1 MNRLTWKHAPLLLVG
16 VAWIVLLAVLGLRSS
31 KQSGGGGAP
40 VAFTMAD
47 IRAMHAEVR
56 VGDREVRGEA
66 RLADGDHVTTGP
78 DGRARVRL
86 DDGTLVV
93 VGGSTELELH
103 DARITLDR
111 GRLFVQGGAAS
122 HTAVTLGDATT
133 TVSSSAAAFDT
144 GATAGAPGH
153 IYCARGE
160 LVVSAGGHPE
170 RVASGETATL
180 EAGGPKV
187 APEMAFDD
195 WTGGLAVPW
204 EGETGQA
211 SAIAALW
218 GGAGGED
225 PGTALVVRSSTID
238 VDIQGEVAVTH
249 TRTTY
254 FNGSERSVPA
264 EIRMALP
271 AGAIVSR
278 VAHAIQGHEVAGS
291 LRPGTPQGN
300 GPPDRLEWAGGGW
313 LRGTL
318 PGIASGASMDLLI
331 DYVEWLPERDGRA
344 TYRFPMASGGEP
356 PMIGELVA
364 QVTTTPTA
372 ARWISTSAGASVN
385 GARVELRR
393 GDVRPTGDLVV
404 EVAPSVV
411 RPGAA
416 RVYVA
421 PADKGQDPYVLVRTE
436 VPELA
441 EAGITLALVVDTSY
455 SAGASSLEAER
466 AVVDAVL
473 EGLGA
478 RDSLVVLASDQT
490 VRPVGPDKPTAVT
503 ADLRDTVRR
512 ELAAI
517 HAGGA
522 SNVAMALEQAADV
535 LDGQGAGRAGAGM
548 VVYLGD
554 GRPSIGEGTAREIR
568 RRLGRR
574 TGGVPRMGAVAVGH
588 GADRWLLAQLVAGS
602 GPVYEA
608 IDRADAARVGAAI
621 VADALE
627 PTLRDVELDLGPT
640 IDRVYPREARA
651 ALAGSTVTVTGRLR
665 GKLPTSIGFRYRRGA
680 EMVEESRVL
689 DSVGP
694 PPGADIAQRWAS
706 ARIEDIA
713 LRGEGIEPAI
723 AIATEARLLTPW
735 TSWFLGASTE
745 SLPFDQRLL
754 GLSPTLD
761 AAFAAQVE
769 PARAAPSL
777 LLEPPTD
784 FTGDASLQDA
794 AIAAAQRAIDDAIT
808 ALEACRDARAAVRP
822 DVSGALDVELSVDA
836 TGHALDVHVASTAA
850 RDDDP
855 VLDRCARSVVTAISF
870 FPSGLKIR
878 VTHPITLPPTRT
890 ARRTQCSVASTV
902 PLPVRRGIWRARL
915 QAHHL
920 DYTTAA
926 RSCELPT
933 WTDRRA
939 LLELLV
945 GVTSSY
951 DGLALARTLDQGGE
965 KDAAAFVRQ
974 EILRRVSSASE
985 LASLSRALIGSEPRI
1000 DKELDKAY
1008 AKARTDP
1015 ERLEVVR
1022 RFLRLAPHDALARR
1036 RLFALLET
1044 LGRRDALVEE
1054 ITRARAD
1061 PFADAGLLA
1070 AGASALRRLGFD
1082 AEGRR
1087 AFGELIERAPGDPWP
1102 LAYVGDRLRA
1112 EGLFDDAVAVYER
1125 LDRTMPEEPAVALR
1139 LALAHAGAGRL
1150 DVATRLLDRAAQTG
1164 GRSDDGRLGE
1174 LASITEAM
1182 LIAGARQASPT
1193 PDTAELLLRR
1203 LSRTPL
1209 PDVAGLV
1216 VVRSQPTDDALDVR
1230 IVRHDK
1236 DRDGDPADL
1245 EAPTVGLSAIRLE
1258 RGSGTAR
1265 IRLRRPSAAPSGRP
1279 TQATVTA
1286 FVLGE
1291 SRSSATLVS
1300 RDVLVSPGGEGVELR
1315 WNGET
1320 WL

>member
-1 MNRLTWKHAPLLLVG
+1 VKLAWKHAPLIAVG
-16 VAWIVLLAVLGLRSS
+16 VAWAAGLAVLATRQPSH
-31 KQSGGGGAP
+31 GGP
-40 VAFTMAD
+40 VTFTTAD
-47 IRAMHAEVR
+47 IRAMHADVH
-56 VGDREVRGEA
+56 VGTREVRGET

-103 DARITLDR
+103 EAGITLDH
-111 GRLFVQGGAAS
+111 GRLFVQGGAAA
-122 HTAVTLGDATT
+122 HTAVTLGGATT
-133 TVSSSAAAFDT
+133 TVSSSAAAFET
-144 GATAGAPGH
+144 GASTGAPGK

-160 LVVSAGGHPE
+160 LVVSAAGHQE

-180 EAGGPKV
+180 EAGGAKV

-225 PGTALVVRSSTID
+225 PGTALVVRSANVD

-254 FNGSERSVPA
+254 FNGSDRAVPA

-278 VAHAIQGHEVAGS
+278 VARAQGGTETDAV
-291 LRPGTPQGN
+291 LKPGNPADAN
-300 GPPDRLEWAGGGW
+300 GTNGRLEWAGGGW

-318 PGIASGASMDLLI
+318 PTLGSGSSVDLLV
-331 DYVEWLPERDGRA
+331 DYVEWLPQRAGRA
-344 TYRFPMASGGEP
+344 TYRFPMASEGEP
-356 PMIGELVA
+356 PMIGELA
-364 QVTTTPTA
+364 ARVTTTPTA
-372 ARWISTSAGASVN
+372 ARWISTSSGASVN
-385 GARVELRR
+385 GPRVELHR

-411 RPGAA
+411 RAGEA
-416 RVYVA
+416 RAYIA
-421 PADKGQDPYVLVRTE
+421 PAERGQDPYVLVRTE
-436 VPELA
+436 VPDA
-441 EAGITLALVVDTSY
+441 SDAGITLALVVDTSF
-455 SAGASSLEAER
+455 SAGASSLETER

-473 EGLGA
+473 EGLGP
-478 RDSLVVLASDQT
+478 RDSLVVLAADQT
-490 VRPVGPDKPTAVT
+490 VRPVGPDKPGAVT
-503 ADLRDTVRR
+503 TELRDTVRR
-512 ELAAI
+512 DLAAI

-522 SNVAMALEQAADV
+522 SNLGLALEHAADV
-535 LDGQGAGRAGAGM
+535 LDSQGAGRAGAGM

-554 GRPSIGEGTAREIR
+554 GRPSIGEATARDIR

-574 TGGVPRMGAVAVGH
+574 TGGMPRLGAVAIGH

-602 GPVYEA
+602 GPVYGA
-608 IDRADAARVGAAI
+608 VDRADAARVGAAI

-627 PTLRDVELDLGPT
+627 PTLRDVAIDLGPT
-640 IDRVYPREARA
+640 IDRTYPREARA

-665 GKLPTSIGFRYRRGA
+665 GKLPATVGFRYRRGA

-689 DSVGP
+689 ALVGTP
-694 PPGADIAQRWAS
+694 AGADVAQRWAA
-706 ARIEDIA
+706 ARIEDMSV
-713 LRGEGIEPAI
+713 RGEGIEPAI
-723 AIATEARLLTPW
+723 AIATEAHLLTPW
-735 TSWFLGASTE
+735 TSWFFGGSLQ

-761 AAFAAQVE
+761 AAFAARVE
-769 PARAAPSL
+769 PAPAPPSL
-777 LLEPPTD
+777 LLEPPRD
-784 FTGDASLQDA
+784 FTGDASMEDA
-794 AIAAAQRAIDDAIT
+794 AIAAAQRAIEDALA

-822 DVSGALDVELSVDA
+822 DVTGALDVDLSVDA
-836 TGHALDVHVASTAA
+836 AGHALDVRVSAVTP
-850 RDDDP
+850 RDDDA
-855 VLDRCARSVVTAISF
+855 VLDRCARSVVTAITF
-870 FPSGLKIR
+870 FPAGVRIH
-878 VTHPITLPPTRT
+878 VTHPITLPPART
-890 ARRTQCSVASTV
+890 ARKTQCSAVSTV

-915 QAHHL
+915 QARRL
-920 DYTTAA
+920 DYTAA
-926 RSCELPT
+926 SKACELPT
-933 WTDRRA
+933 WSDRRA

-945 GVTSSY
+945 GAGSTS
-951 DGLALARTLDQGGE
+951 DDLTLARNLEQSGE

-985 LASLSRALIGSEPRI
+985 LATVSRELIGSEPRI

-1008 AKARTDP
+1008 RKAKTD
-1015 ERLEVVR
+1015 EDRLTVVR

-1036 RLFALLET
+1036 RLFMLLEV

-1082 AEGRR
+1082 DEGQR

-1125 LDRTMPEEPAVALR
+1125 LATMMPEEPAVAVR

-1182 LIAGARQASPT
+1182 LLAGTRLSAP
-1193 PDTAELLLRR
+1193 PDAAEVLLRR
-1203 LSRTPL
+1203 LARTPL

-1216 VVRSQPTDDALDVR
+1216 VVRSQPADDPLEVR
-1230 IVRHDK
+1230 IARGDH
-1236 DRDGDPADL
+1236 DRDGDLADL
-1245 EAPTVGLSAIRLE
+1245 DAPTIGLSAVRLE
-1258 RGSGTAR
+1258 RGGGTAR
-1265 IRLRRPSAAPSGRP
+1265 IRLRRPSATGSGRP

-1286 FVLGE
+1286 LVLGDDRA
-1291 SRSSATLVS
+1291 STTLVS
-1300 RDVLVSPGGEGVELR
+1300 REVVVSPGGDGVELR
-1315 WNGET
+1315 WNGAT

>member
-1 MNRLTWKHAPLLLVG
+1 VKLTPKHALLGLLG
-16 VAWIVLLAVLGLRSS
+16 LAWASGLAVLATRQPSQAG
-31 KQSGGGGAP
+31 P

-47 IRAMHAEVR
+47 VRAMHADVH
-56 VGDREVRGEA
+56 VGTREVRGES

-78 DGRARVRL
+78 DGRARIRL

-103 DARITLDR
+103 EARVTLHQ

-122 HTAVTLGDATT
+122 HTAVTLGGATT
-133 TVSSSAAAFDT
+133 TVSSSAAAFET
-144 GATAGAPGH
+144 GAGGGPAT

-160 LVVSAGGHPE
+160 LVVGAAGHQE
-170 RVASGETATL
+170 RVSSGETATL
-180 EAGGPKV
+180 GAGGTKV

-225 PGTALVVRSSTID
+225 PGTALVVRSASVD

-254 FNGSERSVPA
+254 FNGSDRAVPA

-278 VAHAIQGHEVAGS
+278 VARVQGGGETEAV
-291 LRPGTPQGN
+291 LRPGNAADGSATSG
-300 GPPDRLEWAGGGW
+300 RLEWAGGGW

-318 PGIASGASMDLLI
+318 PTIGSGSSVELLI
-331 DYVEWLPERDGRA
+331 DYVEWLPERSGRA
-344 TYRFPMASGGEP
+344 TYRFPMASEGQP
-356 PMIGELVA
+356 PMIGELAARVS
-364 QVTTTPTA
+364 TSPTA
-372 ARWISTSAGASVN
+372 ARWLSTSAGTSVT
-385 GARVELRR
+385 GPRVELHR

-411 RPGAA
+411 TPGKA
-416 RVYVA
+416 RVYLA
-421 PADKGQDPYVLVRTE
+421 PAERGQDPYVLVRTE
-436 VPELA
+436 VPDLSD
-441 EAGITLALVVDTSY
+441 AGITLALVVDTSF
-455 SAGASSLEAER
+455 STGASSLETER

-473 EGLGA
+473 EGLGPH
-478 RDSLVVLASDQT
+478 DSLVVLAADQT
-490 VRPVGPDKPTAVT
+490 VRPVGPEKPGPVT
-503 ADLRDTVRR
+503 PELRETVRR
-512 ELAAI
+512 GLAAI

-522 SNVAMALEQAADV
+522 SNLAVALEQAADV
-535 LDGQGAGRAGAGM
+535 LDSQGTPQGAGRSGTGM

-554 GRPSIGEGTAREIR
+554 GRPSIGEATARDMR

-574 TGGVPRMGAVAVGH
+574 AGGVPRMGAVAVGH

-602 GPVYEA
+602 GPVYGA
-608 IDRADAARVGAAI
+608 VDRADAARVGAAI

-627 PTLRDVELDLGPT
+627 PTLRDVEIDLGPT
-640 IDRVYPREARA
+640 IDRTYPREARA

-665 GKLPTSIGFRYRRGA
+665 GKLPSRVGFRYRRGS

-689 DSVGP
+689 DLVGT
-694 PPGADIAQRWAS
+694 PPGADVAQRWAE
-706 ARIEDIA
+706 ARIEDMS

-723 AIATEARLLTPW
+723 AIATEAHLLTPW
-735 TSWFLGASTE
+735 TSWFLGG
-745 SLPFDQRLL
+745 SLQSVPFDQRLL

-761 AAFAAQVE
+761 AAFAARVE
-769 PARAAPSL
+769 PARAPPSL

-784 FTGDASLQDA
+784 FTGDASMEDA
-794 AIAAAQRAIDDAIT
+794 AIAAARRAIEEALA

-822 DVSGALDVELSVDA
+822 DVTGALDVALSVDA
-836 TGHALDVHVASTAA
+836 SGRALDVHVSAVTP
-850 RDDDP
+850 RDDDA
-855 VLDRCARSVVTAISF
+855 VLDRCARSVVAAITF
-870 FPSGLKIR
+870 FPAGVKIH
-878 VTHPITLPPTRT
+878 VTHPIRLPPART
-890 ARRTQCSVASTV
+890 ARKTQCSAVSTV

-915 QAHHL
+915 QGRRL
-920 DYTTAA
+920 DYVTAA
-926 RSCELPT
+926 KACELPT
-933 WTDRRA
+933 WSDRRA
-939 LLELLV
+939 LLEMLV
-945 GVTSSY
+945 GAGSTS
-951 DGLALARTLDQGGE
+951 DDLTLARTLEQSGE

-985 LASLSRALIGSEPRI
+985 LAAVSRELIGSEPRI

-1008 AKARTDP
+1008 GKAKTD
-1015 ERLEVVR
+1015 EDRLAVVR

-1036 RLFALLET
+1036 RLFALLEA
-1044 LGRRDALVEE
+1044 LGRKDALVEE

-1070 AGASALRRLGFD
+1070 AGASALRRVGFD

-1102 LAYVGDRLRA
+1102 LAYVGDRLRT

-1125 LDRTMPEEPAVALR
+1125 LDTMMPEEPAVAVR

-1182 LIAGARQASPT
+1182 LLAGARIGAA
-1193 PDTAELLLRR
+1193 PDPAEVLLRR
-1203 LSRTPL
+1203 LARTPL

-1216 VVRSQPTDDALDVR
+1216 VVRSQPADDPLEVR
-1230 IVRHDK
+1230 IARTEHD
-1236 DRDGDPADL
+1236 REGDLADL
-1245 EAPTVGLSAIRLE
+1245 AAPSIGLAAVRLE
-1258 RGSGTAR
+1258 RGGGSAR
-1265 IRLRRPSAAPSGRP
+1265 IRLRRSAAAGPGRP
-1279 TQATVTA
+1279 TLATVTA
-1286 FVLGE
+1286 LVLGE
-1291 SRSSATLVS
+1291 DRASTILVS
-1300 RDVLVSPGGEGVELR
+1300 REVVVNPGGDGVELR
-1315 WNGET
+1315 WNGGA